1 MKHCRVD
8 HYEVTNYLSLH
19 TKKINQMVEETVRMK
34 TGRHQDVLKDNV
46 AVETAGFL
54 QSLLCTDAA

>member
-19 TKKINQMVEETVRMK
+19 TKKINQMEEE

-54 QSLLCTDAA
+54 PSLLCTDAA